1 MLSIFETLYTSI
13 TIKLNSFQHLKDK
26 KCTYIE
32 HFKKVLT
39 ISSLLTKANICILI
53 HGIYP
58 PLFETT
64 ASDIVIELTQTFKS
78 DTQSD
83 NKN

>member
-13 TIKLNSFQHLKDK
+13 TIKLNSFQHLKEK

-39 ISSLLTKANICILI
+39 ISYILTKANICILI
-53 HGIYP
+53 HAIYP

-64 ASDIVIELTQTFKS
+64 TSNIILKLNQDLQSDIHTNNQ
-78 DTQSD
+78 
-83 NKN
+83 N